1 VQSDEHIKYKKRDEG
16 TLGDFGSTTPANSF
30 SGGETDHL
38 FLSEAGHQFHD
49 LDFLSGLAH
58 PGDGRSGA
66 ILDYDRDGWSDLLVA
81 SANAPTFQL
90 YRNRLGDTRHAGAA
104 GARMVALRFV
114 GGNRAA
120 APSTAFAPR
129 DGYGARVWVD
139 VGDAPLLREHRCG
152 DGRATQHSTTMI
164 VGIGDAPGARGLT
177 VRWPSGLEQRSGP
190 VAAGTLV
197 TVYENPEDSP
207 TKEPFV
213 STPYLRN
220 LLAADAR
227 ASVTEPKV
235 LPIDLPAGDGLDHL
249 NVLVAMSTH
258 CKSCKKAQ
266 PQVRLL
272 RDRFEGER
280 VRFYGIG
287 TDLDESGEELA
298 AYAREHAPAYEVL
311 TDLSLEERRAMS
323 EHVLDTFGED
333 LTPVTVVTD
342 ARGRILASL
351 PGVPNVSELRKL
363 MRR

>member
-1 VQSDEHIKYKKRDEG
+1 MQSDDNIKYKKRDEG
-16 TLGDFGSTTPANSF
+16 TLGDFGNSTPANSF

-38 FLSEAGHQFHD
+38 FLSDAGHQFHD

-66 ILDYDRDGWSDLLVA
+66 ILDYDRDGWNDLVVA

-90 YRNRLGDTRHAGAA
+90 YRNQLGDTRHGDAA

-114 GGNRAA
+114 GGNRNA
-120 APSTAFAPR
+120 APSDAWAPR
-129 DGYGARVWVD
+129 DGYGAQAWID
-139 VGDAPLLREHRCG
+139 VGEAPLLREHRCG

-164 VGIGDAPGARGLT
+164 VGIGDVPEARGIT
-177 VRWPSGLEQRSGP
+177 IRWPSGREQRSGP

-207 TKEPFV
+207 TGEPFV
-213 STPYLRN
+213 RAPYLEN
-220 LLAADAR
+220 LLADDTRAAR
-227 ASVTEPKV
+227 TDPAI

-272 RDRFEGER
+272 QERFRDEA
-280 VRFYGIG
+280 VRIFGVG
-287 TDLDESGEELA
+287 TDLDESAADLA
-298 AYAREHAPAYEVL
+298 AYVAGHGPAYEVL
-311 TDLSLEERRAMS
+311 TDLPLAERGALRQ
-323 EHVLDTFGED
+323 HVLDTFGED

-342 ARGRILASL
+342 AGGRILATL
-351 PGVPNVSELRKL
+351 AGVPSVSELRKL
-363 MRR
+363 MHR